1 MKLLLAL
8 CGLASSK
15 YQDIFLGSPIQLND
29 RFGWRN
35 YRREARPA
43 ETLSIIG
50 PKILVPLEAIWIS
63 HELGNQKNCSR
74 DAESGKD
81 RLYTADTY
89 ISSFT
94 IVFLLSLVT
103 WRMICYILC
112 KKLTTSEPIG
122 EKSIKRNCKDFLSTN
137 VKAERKKCG

>member
-1 MKLLLAL
+1 MTVSVGAIIEEKL
-8 CGLASSK
+8 G
-15 YQDIFLGSPIQLND
+15 
-29 RFGWRN
+29 RN
-35 YRREARPA
+35 TA